1 MKLSRI
7 YQPRNPVFWLLIG
20 FNLLSTALAW
30 IARNHDLAPLP
41 ALAVAGLAVAN
52 AVIGLG
58 LMLRLMREEPPSA
71 AG

>member
-1 MKLSRI
+1 MKLSKI

-30 IARNHDLAPLP
+30 IARNYGLAPVP
-41 ALAVAGLAVAN
+41 ALVVAGLAVAN
-52 AVIGLG
+52 AVIGLY

>member
-41 ALAVAGLAVAN
+41 ALAGLAVAN

>member
-20 FNLLSTALAW
+20 FNLMSTALAW
-30 IARNHDLAPLP
+30 IARSYDLAPLP
-41 ALAVAGLAVAN
+41 ALVVAGLAVAN
-52 AVIGLG
+52 AVIGLF
-58 LMLRLMREEPPSA
+58 LMLRLMREEPPRA